1 MIPIKDL
8 NPTRR
13 RSIVVPVLIAIN
25 VVVFFFVEPVI
36 EPGKSAEQRVTDQ
49 QTFFICKAAI
59 PYELSHG
66 ERLADA
72 LTEGKLST
80 IQDSRLAEAEAAY
93 QAGKL
98 PEIGPGCPRKNI
110 WLSALT
116 SMFLHASF
124 LHIAGNMLFLW
135 VFGDNVE
142 DRLGRIRFIIFYFL
156 CGLAATAA
164 QTFVSPSSSG
174 PMIGASGAIAGV
186 LGAYLVMFPRA
197 RVRTLIFFFFIT
209 LFDVPAVVLL
219 GLWFLLQVFQ
229 GVGSVSSGSG
239 VAYMAHIGGFIAG
252 MALLLV
258 FRPRP
263 VPPAGYPPYPAPY

>member
-1 MIPIKDL
+1 VIPLKDL
-8 NPTRR
+8 NPKQRP
-13 RSIVVPVLIAIN
+13 SIVVPILIAIN

-36 EPGKSAEQRVTDQ
+36 GQHSAGEQLG
-49 QTFFICKAAI
+49 FFACKAAI
-59 PYELSHG
+59 PYEVSHG

-72 LTEGKLST
+72 EAQHKLVDRNARLIALIQSGESTELRQVFG
-80 IQDSRLAEAEAAY
+80 A
-93 QAGKL
+93 
-98 PEIGPGCPRKNI
+98 GCPHKNV
-110 WLSALT
+110 WLSAVT

-142 DRLGRIRFIIFYFL
+142 DRLGRLRFIIFYFL

-164 QTFVSPSSSG
+164 QTFVSPSSPV

-229 GVGSVSSGSG
+229 GVGSVSSQSG

-263 VPPAGYPPYPAPY
+263 VPPPGYPPYPAPY